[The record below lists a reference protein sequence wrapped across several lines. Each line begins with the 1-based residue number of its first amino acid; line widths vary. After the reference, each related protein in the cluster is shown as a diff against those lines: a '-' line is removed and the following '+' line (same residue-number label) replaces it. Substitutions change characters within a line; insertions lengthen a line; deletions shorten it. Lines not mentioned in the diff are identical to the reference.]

1 MCGRDRVTP
10 SRASSSRAAMLA
22 PLARVARRAMAAR
35 ARRASPRRAGARARA
50 GEATRGDDDARAR
63 VVVVGGGAAGVACAR
78 ALAATRDVTL
88 FDGGRALGGR
98 ASTRAGEG
106 GAWEHG
112 ARFVDETRETAG
124 DDDDGA
130 EAWMRARARE
140 GAFETWEGA
149 VVALDGGRAVKKRV
163 GARRCATPSFGA
175 VAEALLEKVDARK
188 RARVLGLD
196 ARDVD
201 DAGVTVTYRSAAP
214 GEGGETRSMSGFDV
228 VVLADKN
235 AANVADAL
243 GVEEL
248 ARAMREVPS
257 VPSLVLMVTLNRAPA
272 IEFVGAEIEN
282 DDALSWISNESS
294 KPSRRNDANCWVAHS
309 TDAYARARVNLDTR
323 PGTREHDAWM
333 DAVANEM
340 SESLLR
346 ILREAEANAA
356 VDVDVA
362 PLEITFAR
370 AHRWGAAFPA
380 AVAVGAEKSKFLR
393 ATSTSPT
400 GRVTTVYAVGD
411 YCVEHDRFGGFRAAV
426 ASGLACA
433 EDILLAT
440 KSARSKL

>member
-1 MCGRDRVTP
+1 
-10 SRASSSRAAMLA
+10 MLA
-22 PLARVARRAMAAR
+22 PLARVARRAMEAR
-35 ARRASPRRAGARARA
+35 TRASSPRASPRASSAARAV
-50 GEATRGDDDARAR
+50 ATASREDDGRGR

-78 ALAATRDVTL
+78 ALAATREVTL
-88 FDGGRALGGR
+88 FDGGRAPGGR
-98 ASTRAGEG
+98 ASTREG
-106 GAWEHG
+106 RSGAWEHG
-112 ARFVDETRETAG
+112 ARVVDVDVERERERER
-124 DDDDGA
+124 DDDDDDA
-130 EAWMRARARE
+130 ADAWMRDRARE
-140 GAFETWEGA
+140 GAFVRWEGA
-149 VVALDGGRAVKKRV
+149 VVALRGGRAVKKRL
-163 GARRCATPSFGA
+163 GARRTATPSFGA
-175 VAEALLEKVDARK
+175 VAKALLEKVDLRAS
-188 RARVLGLD
+188 ARVVGFEP
-196 ARDVD
+196 DVD
-201 DAGVTVTYRSAAP
+201 GAGVVVKYRSAAP
-214 GEGGETRSMSGFDV
+214 DEGGETRSMSGFDV

-294 KPSRRNDANCWVAHS
+294 KPSRRRDANCWVAHS
-309 TDAYARARVNLDTR
+309 TDAYARAKVNLDTR

-346 ILREAEANAA
+346 ILREAEANAD
-356 VDVDVA
+356 VDVDGA
-362 PLEITFAR
+362 PLEITYAR

-380 AVAVGAEKSKFLR
+380 AVAAGAEKSKFLR

-433 EDILLAT
+433 EDILAT
-440 KSARSKL
+440 KSTRSKL

>member
-1 MCGRDRVTP
+1 M
-10 SRASSSRAAMLA
+10 
-22 PLARVARRAMAAR
+22 
-35 ARRASPRRAGARARA
+35 
-50 GEATRGDDDARAR
+50 
-63 VVVVGGGAAGVACAR
+63 VGGGAAGVACAR
-78 ALAATRDVTL
+78 ALAATREVTL
-88 FDGGRALGGR
+88 FDGGRAPGGR
-98 ASTRAGEG
+98 ASTREG
-106 GAWEHG
+106 RRGAWEHG
-112 ARFVDETRETAG
+112 ARVVDVERERERER
-124 DDDDGA
+124 DDDDDDA
-130 EAWMRARARE
+130 ADAWMRDRARE
-140 GAFETWEGA
+140 GAFVRWEGA
-149 VVALDGGRAVKKRV
+149 VVALRGGRAVKKRL
-163 GARRCATPSFGA
+163 GARRTATPSFGA
-175 VAEALLEKVDARK
+175 VAKALLEKVDLRAS
-188 RARVLGLD
+188 ARVVGFD
-196 ARDVD
+196 ASDVD
-201 DAGVTVTYRSAAP
+201 GAGVVVKYRSAAP
-214 GEGGETRSMSGFDV
+214 DEGGETRSMSGFDV

-294 KPSRRNDANCWVAHS
+294 KPSRRRDANCWVAHS
-309 TDAYARARVNLDTR
+309 TDAYARAKVNLDTR

-346 ILREAEANAA
+346 ILREAEANAD
-356 VDVDVA
+356 VDVDGA
-362 PLEITFAR
+362 PLEITYAR

-380 AVAVGAEKSKFLR
+380 AVAAGAEKSKFLR

-433 EDILLAT
+433 EDILAT